1 MKIQVDDADENG
13 FTALSEASAAGH
25 VGSIQ
30 LLLSE
35 PWGADPNTVGRFK
48 RTPLW
53 RATFANQREA
63 ALALLEGGAD
73 PRLRGRF
80 VPWSKRPQ
88 LLLSTTISI
97 IITMIALE
105 KSVSQPR

>member
-1 MKIQVDDADENG
+1 MV
-13 FTALSEASAAGH
+13 F
-25 VGSIQ
+25 
-30 LLLSE
+30 
-35 PWGADPNTVGRFK
+35 R
-48 RTPLW
+48 

-80 VPWSKRPQ
+80 VPYGRRRQ

-97 IITMIALE
+97 IVTMIALE
-105 KSVSQPR
+105 KSVNRAKCHAACVELWRYYHLNN